1 MGDTPTVGERRCPP
15 GERTSGAAYR
25 PVGGAPARPETR
37 DVGAVRSRTTLVL
50 GLLLAAG
57 ACGSSP
63 PAAPAGESARPE
75 ATAVTSGAGG
85 ATAAAPPAGAP
96 AAVEP
101 LKVAITTDAAMYAP
115 HYLAIEK
122 GYYAEEG
129 LAVEIVKLP
138 GGVATTALI
147 AGELAYGTS
156 TAAALNAALIG
167 APLKIILASADRPVH
182 EIWST
187 GPEVES
193 LSDLPGKTLG
203 VPSRGDGNEVA
214 ARIALLQ
221 RGIDPGTVNWFTIGS
236 GAQRLAAVQGGMVT
250 AAVLP
255 IADLVEMRESL
266 PGGRRLVSLT
276 DEVRLMFAGVV
287 SSDQELRE
295 QRDRARRFLRA
306 TAKGREY
313 MKAYRAETLAI
324 LQDYN
329 PIRPA
334 GNEIDYDTVIGAMSA
349 EGSLAP
355 EVQRRDAEVR
365 AALNGVDALPP
376 LEQMYDFSLVREAYQ
391 ELRARGW
398 QPAR

>member
-1 MGDTPTVGERRCPP
+1 M
-15 GERTSGAAYR
+15 
-25 PVGGAPARPETR
+25 TR
-37 DVGAVRSRTTLVL
+37 GLLLT
-50 GLLLAAG
+50 LLLAASGCVPNG
-57 ACGSSP
+57 AGRPAGDAGGGSAAAFGESP
-63 PAAPAGESARPE
+63 APTIAAAPAAPDALR
-75 ATAVTSGAGG
+75 
-85 ATAAAPPAGAP
+85 
-96 AAVEP
+96 
-101 LKVAITTDAAMYAP
+101 VAITTDAAMYAP

-129 LAVEIVKLP
+129 LVVEIVKLP

-156 TAAALNAALIG
+156 TAAALNAALAG

-187 GPEVES
+187 GPEVET
-193 LSDLPGKTLG
+193 LGDLPGKTLG

-214 ARIALLQ
+214 ARIGLQQ
-221 RGIDPGTVNWFTIGS
+221 RGLDPGSINWFPIGG

-266 PGGRRLVSLT
+266 HGGRRLISLT
-276 DEVRLMFAGVV
+276 DEVRMMFAGVV
-287 SSDQELRE
+287 TSDQELRA
-295 QRDRARRFLRA
+295 QRERVRRFLRA

-313 MKAYRAETLAI
+313 MRAYRDETLAI
-324 LQDYN
+324 VQNYN

-334 GNEIDYDTVIGAMSA
+334 GNEIDLDTVLPAMSA
-349 EGSLAP
+349 DGSIAA

-365 AALNGVDALPP
+365 ATLNGVDVLPP
-376 LEQMYDFSLVREAYQ
+376 TDQMYDFTLVREVYQ
-391 ELRARGW
+391 ELQARGW
-398 QPAR
+398 KPPR

>member
-1 MGDTPTVGERRCPP
+1 LLRPAGVARGRGGGCW
-15 GERTSGAAYR
+15 R
-25 PVGGAPARPETR
+25 PVPATHTAPAGVVIR
-37 DVGAVRSRTTLVL
+37 ALAL

-57 ACGSSP
+57 ACAASAPAPSEGARGGPAVTAVGSS
-63 PAAPAGESARPE
+63 
-75 ATAVTSGAGG
+75 ATV
-85 ATAAAPPAGAP
+85 AGAP
-96 AAVEP
+96 AAAPTPAVAPTMEP
-101 LKVAITTDAAMYAP
+101 LKVAITTDAAMFAP

-138 GGVATTALI
+138 GGIATTALI

-167 APLKIILASADRPVH
+167 APLKIILAAADRPVH

-187 GPEVES
+187 GPEVEA

-214 ARIALLQ
+214 ARIALMQ
-221 RGIDPGTVNWFTIGS
+221 HDIDPNSINWFTIGS

-255 IADLVEMRESL
+255 IADLVEMRETL
-266 PGGRRLVSLT
+266 TGGRRLVSLT

-287 SSDQELRE
+287 SSDQELHGQRE
-295 QRDRARRFLRA
+295 RVRRFLRA
-306 TAKGREY
+306 TAQGREY
-313 MKAYRAETLAI
+313 MKAYRAETLTVV
-324 LQDYN
+324 QEYN

-334 GNEIDYDTVIGAMSA
+334 GNEIDYDNVIGAMSA
-349 EGSLAP
+349 DGALAP

-365 AALNGVDALPP
+365 ASLNGVDTLPP
-376 LEQMYDFSLVREAYQ
+376 IEQMYDFSVVREVYQ